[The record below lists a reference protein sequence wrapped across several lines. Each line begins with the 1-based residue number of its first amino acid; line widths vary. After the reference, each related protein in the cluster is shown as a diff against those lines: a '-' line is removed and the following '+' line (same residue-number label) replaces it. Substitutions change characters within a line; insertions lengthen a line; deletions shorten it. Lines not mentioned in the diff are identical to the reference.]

1 MTNHDRVDHATFDE
15 EETVTKEE
23 FEVVQV
29 SDETKPEVDEDEEGG
44 GDMPTPDDKEAGK
57 LGILMSNQECF
68 GQERGGGIAKSTL
81 RFPVSR
87 ERRLAQPTW

>member
-1 MTNHDRVDHATFDE
+1 MTNHDRVDRATIDE
-15 EETVTKEE
+15 EETVAEEE

-29 SDETKPEVDEDEEGG
+29 SDETKPEVDDDEEGG
-44 GDMPTPDDKEAGK
+44 GE
-57 LGILMSNQECF
+57 LGILMSNQEGF